1 LEFLIAV
8 GVAVA
13 MVVGVAVGTG
23 LPVAV
28 TVEVEV
34 AGAADGVP
42 ILTVGTTGIVLEPS
56 GGTGTEGTA
65 LGSNPGVVVAVVG
78 TSIVGATVGTSIVGA
93 TVGILLGNA
102 AGIVG
107 AGVAGTTTVGTT
119 TVGTTTVGT
128 TTVGTTT
135 VGTTTVGTTTVTVGS
150 DATTVTVGSGA
161 TTVTVGSGRTGG
173 VGRTGTPGIV
183 GNGRAVIVG
192 NGRAVIV
199 GNGRAGALGITL
211 GTTAEIAGKAGA
223 GIRVATTVGADAT
236 ALSIVV
242 ATLPGNAVP
251 VATADAPCLVGGVA
265 TRFAT
270 GGRTTNRAATRV
282 GRAGTGDGVAT
293 PPVD

>member
-1 LEFLIAV
+1 
-8 GVAVA
+8 

-28 TVEVEV
+28 TVEVGV

-107 AGVAGTTTVGTT
+107 AGVA
-119 TVGTTTVGT
+119 
-128 TTVGTTT
+128 GTTT

-282 GRAGTGDGVAT
+282 GRAGTGDRAAT

>member
-28 TVEVEV
+28 TVEVGV

-93 TVGILLGNA
+93 TVGTSIVGATVGILLGNA

-135 VGTTTVGTTTVTVGS
+135 VTVGT
-150 DATTVTVGSGA
+150 

>member
-1 LEFLIAV
+1 
-8 GVAVA
+8 

-107 AGVAGTTTVGTT
+107 AGVA
-119 TVGTTTVGT
+119 GT

>member
-107 AGVAGTTTVGTT
+107 AGVA
-119 TVGTTTVGT
+119 GTTTVGT

>member
-1 LEFLIAV
+1 
-8 GVAVA
+8 

-28 TVEVEV
+28 TVEVGV

-42 ILTVGTTGIVLEPS
+42 ILTVGTAGVALEPS
-56 GGTGTEGTA
+56 GRTGTEGTA
-65 LGSNPGVVVAVVG
+65 LGSNPGVAVAVVG

-93 TVGILLGNA
+93 TVGILLGSA

-107 AGVAGTTTVGTT
+107 AGVVR
-119 TVGTTTVGT
+119 
-128 TTVGTTT
+128 
-135 VGTTTVGTTTVTVGS
+135 
-150 DATTVTVGSGA
+150 ATTVTVGSGATTVTVGSSTTTVGA

-192 NGRAVIV
+192 IGRAVIV

-251 VATADAPCLVGGVA
+251 VATADAPCPVGGVA

-282 GRAGTGDGVAT
+282 GRAGTGDRAAT